1 MKRLLVLFTVAVA
14 TLLQAADSAGP
25 AAVDAVEKQLGE
37 LVASPQVTIVHLWAP
52 WCGNCKTE
60 MRPDGWAKFIA
71 DNPDVKFVFVNI
83 WHKDQDPV
91 PKLTAGGLGKQ
102 PNLLLLT
109 HPNASRKGEDRLNQ
123 LLGLP
128 ITWVPTT
135 WVFREGKMR
144 FAFNYGEI
152 RFELLQQ
159 LIKDTRDTW

>member
-1 MKRLLVLFTVAVA
+1 MKHLLVLLALAVTALLRGTEPVAVA
-14 TLLQAADSAGP
+14 PL
-25 AAVDAVEKQLGE
+25 EKE
-37 LVASPQVTIVHLWAP
+37 LTEIVSGPQVTIVHLWAP
-52 WCGNCKTE
+52 WCGNCKAE
-60 MRPDGWAKFIA
+60 MKPEGWAKFIA

-83 WHKDQDPV
+83 WHRGQDPA
-91 PKLTAGGLGKQ
+91 PKLAAGGLGAQ

-109 HPNASRKGEDRLNQ
+109 HPNAQSKGDARLGS

-128 ITWVPTT
+128 VTWVPTT

-159 LIKDTRDTW
+159 LVKDSRDTW